1 MSSLLLSQE
10 PLPRGQEFDVGT
22 RRHQALTGVEHLDGV
37 SGRGGHH
44 RDSDLRP
51 AMQVHVP
58 ALGHRNPGIAAADLG
73 YYRGHRR
80 PFLLE
85 GTDVTEQYVQRQGP
99 QVHDT
104 LPGGVRVV

>member
-22 RRHQALTGVEHLDGV
+22 RSHQPLTGVEHLDGV
-37 SGRGGHH
+37 SGRGGHY
-44 RDSDLRP
+44 RDSDLCP

-73 YYRGHRR
+73 YHRGHRR